1 MKNKGLLELE
11 EFLLESLIIVFVY
24 CFVNLVEIGTLQDC
38 LRTFTTCTRSSSWK
52 VAFAALTIN
61 STIALYHGYDSSL
74 LDVSFL
80 WSQKLAVWLAF
91 FLSLAG
97 TWWRKRRL
105 STCRNTLMTS
115 KKRAISSWID
125 NALWWCTTYVREVYW
140 KLINQNKAIRWIA
153 FVDDLGVLR
162 FGSRSF

>member
-11 EFLLESLIIVFVY
+11 EFLLESLIIVFVH
-24 CFVNLVEIGTLQDC
+24 CFVHLGEIGALQDC
-38 LRTFTTCTRSSSWK
+38 LRAFTACTWFGCWK
-52 VAFAALTIN
+52 VAFATLPIN
-61 STIALYHGYDSSL
+61 STITLYHGHYSSL
-74 LDVSFL
+74 LDVSSL
-80 WSQKLAVWLAF
+80 WSQKLAVWLVF

-97 TWWRKRRL
+97 TWWWKRRL
-105 STCRNTLMTS
+105 ATCRNTLMTS
-115 KKRAISSWID
+115 KKSAISSWID